1 MKRVRLCLL
10 PFALFTLSNLG
21 CNGGDLG
28 PGTQV
33 TADATEEDM
42 AGMDMAAPGDAT
54 EEEDMA
60 GMDMAVPHDTEAAE
74 TAAEVGPTATDASE
88 VEDMAGMDMNAHETT
103 TAPDTSMAGM
113 EM

>member
-1 MKRVRLCLL
+1 MKRAPLCLL
-10 PFALFTLSNLG
+10 PFALLALSNLG

-33 TADATEEDM
+33 TTDATEEDM
-42 AGMDMAAPGDAT
+42 AGMDMAAPDDAT

-60 GMDMAVPHDTEAAE
+60 GMDMAVPQDTEAAE
-74 TAAEVGPTATDASE
+74 TTAEVGPTDASE
-88 VEDMAGMDMNAHETT
+88 VEDMAGMDMNAPD